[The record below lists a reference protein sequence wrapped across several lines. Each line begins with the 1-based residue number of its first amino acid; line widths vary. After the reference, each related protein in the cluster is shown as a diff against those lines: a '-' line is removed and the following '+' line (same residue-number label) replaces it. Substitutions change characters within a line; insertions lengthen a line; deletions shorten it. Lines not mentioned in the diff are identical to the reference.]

1 MKYIEAKTTEELCEV
16 LGLPRSYAPIV
27 KFRTDLVVAIRKI
40 VRKKRWT
47 HAQAAK
53 KANVGRTVIT
63 AVMNGNLDG
72 VSTDRLMDIAQA
84 LGLKLKL
91 EVA

>member
-1 MKYIEAKTTEELCEV
+1 MKYVEAKTTEELCEV

-40 VRKKRWT
+40 VRKKHWT
-47 HAQAAK
+47 HVHAAK
-53 KANVGRTVIT
+53 KAGVGRT
-63 AVMNGNLDG
+63 VMNGNLEG
-72 VSTDRLMDIAQA
+72 VSTDRLMNIAQN